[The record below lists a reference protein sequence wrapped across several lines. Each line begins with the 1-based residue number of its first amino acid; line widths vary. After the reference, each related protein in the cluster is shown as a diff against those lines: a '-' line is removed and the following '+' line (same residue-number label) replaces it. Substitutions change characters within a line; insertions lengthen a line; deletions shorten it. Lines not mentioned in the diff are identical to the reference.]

1 MRARSRSRDVEI
13 GESKR
18 RNSKYQAGKRKSTSK
33 SASLRLMQKRLL
45 LYIRRNR
52 HQSTG
57 LMIGLIIFVLIF
69 ISMSRHKNVVGVNNQ
84 LSFESLDLSFDIIFK
99 ETRSESVNIVSMPKS
114 LGLILHDDDTE
125 DEYGNLDIW
134 LLEEE
139 DARRNIWFDSR
150 KYRTDYRLPDAEHNE
165 RAGCQH
171 SSPSGQH
178 PICRAGEHATDVGA
192 RTNTYIY
199 VCPRKPTLI
208 YPPTLKLTDLA
219 KRGCDTFTFSPD
231 IATQLFQDELT
242 MQVGSSTSV

>member
-69 ISMSRHKNVVGVNNQ
+69 ISMSRHKNVVGINNQ
-84 LSFESLDLSFDIIFK
+84 LSFGSLDLSFDIIFK

-139 DARRNIWFDSR
+139 DARRNIWYDSR
-150 KYRTDYRLPDAEHNE
+150 KYRTDYRLPDAEKDDDVDYYLAMDDDIQRDPKQHE
-165 RAGCQH
+165 DGDEPEGAGH
-171 SSPSGQH
+171 
-178 PICRAGEHATDVGA
+178 CRRVSEH
-192 RTNTYIY
+192 R
-199 VCPRKPTLI
+199 LI
-208 YPPTLKLTDLA
+208 FPNCNSYHETPFIESHAKYLK
-219 KRGCDTFTFSPD
+219 
-231 IATQLFQDELT
+231 
-242 MQVGSSTSV
+242 